1 MKSEFLPPQFS
12 RELWDERNK
21 DLDNEFKKL
30 EERFPAEQNNDKN
43 LKTGLKQPRI
53 NLSTAP
59 KNQLKLKSKTLRPS
73 LETKDQGEAVRSK
86 MKQLEIEILESDFK
100 IVRARIELN
109 EELIKT
115 TKKEI
120 QTLENKIDNVGEKND
135 LFFFISLLLGVFI
148 IAGMRLTTKT
158 KSNGF

>member
-1 MKSEFLPPQFS
+1 
-12 RELWDERNK
+12 
-21 DLDNEFKKL
+21 
-30 EERFPAEQNNDKN
+30 
-43 LKTGLKQPRI
+43 
-53 NLSTAP
+53 
-59 KNQLKLKSKTLRPS
+59 
-73 LETKDQGEAVRSK
+73 